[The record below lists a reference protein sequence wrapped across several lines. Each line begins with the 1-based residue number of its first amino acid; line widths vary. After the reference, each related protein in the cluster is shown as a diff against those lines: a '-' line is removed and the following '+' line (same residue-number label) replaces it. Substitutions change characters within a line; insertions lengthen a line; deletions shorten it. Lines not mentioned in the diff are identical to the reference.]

1 MKLSQ
6 IQFELSWPKSIQL
19 INLRSFILDKLQQ
32 KGDVIRWSISQ
43 IKISEEEMSRK
54 KLTINAVIVN

>member
-19 INLRSFILDKLQQ
+19 INLRSFILDKLHQ

>member
-43 IKISEEEMSRK
+43 IKISEEEISHKR
-54 KLTINAVIVN
+54 LIINAVIIN

>member
-43 IKISEEEMSRK
+43 IKISEEEISHK
-54 KLTINAVIVN
+54 KLIINAVIIN

>member
-19 INLRSFILDKLQQ
+19 INLRGYILDKLHQ
-32 KGDVIRWSISQ
+32 KGDVIRWSIYQ
-43 IKISEEEMSRK
+43 IKISEEEVNHK
-54 KLTINAVIVN
+54 KLIINAVIIN